1 MTGPSTCLQGAHIA
15 VKKPVV
21 ELDDFWGLAPVGAEE
36 KGIMSV

>member
-1 MTGPSTCLQGAHIA
+1 MTGPSACLQGAHIA

-21 ELDDFWGLAPVGAEE
+21 ELDDFRGSAPVGAEE